1 MARFAGAAIAVA
13 AALAI
18 SACGASATKPA
29 TARAATGSIAAT
41 VPVTGS
47 PNTAESASGSP
58 QLVPRFDH
66 IVVVVLENHAYSQLI
81 GRDSAPYLNSL
92 ARAGAVLDQ
101 FYAIGHPSEPN
112 YLAMFAGD
120 TEGLSDDSCPH
131 SYTGPNLA
139 AALLEA
145 GQTFLGY
152 SEDLPAAGFTGCS
165 SGDYARKHNP
175 WVDFAA
181 LPSAVNQPLTTFP
194 ADFDRLPTVAFVI
207 PNLRHDM
214 HDSSVAEGDRWLRQH
229 LGGYADW
236 STGHNSLLVVTA
248 DEDDRSHD
256 NRIATVLTGAHVRP
270 GRYGVRTDHYGL
282 LRTLLDSCRLAP
294 FGAAAQASPITATWT
309 G

>member
-131 SYTGPNLA
+131 S
-139 AALLEA
+139 
-145 GQTFLGY
+145 
-152 SEDLPAAGFTGCS
+152 FTGCS